1 MERLPR
7 GRHGFT
13 REYVVR
19 HQRERLVASLVNVLS
34 EQGFEGTTVSLV
46 GQHAA
51 VSKSDFYRHFVSK
64 DECFVEAY
72 KESVV
77 LVREKVV
84 KACAGEEEWA
94 LGVYAGLD
102 ALLSYFA
109 AEPARARLVWIEGL
123 RAGQEVCGQFQEAVQ
138 GFAPLLG
145 RGAPPLTGGMAPLS
159 SEVVDEAV
167 VGGVASLLGR
177 QVLAGRAAYRRE
189 LLPDIAE
196 FALSPYLGVAEAR
209 RIISRQ

>member
-1 MERLPR
+1 M
-7 GRHGFT
+7 
-13 REYVVR
+13 R
-19 HQRERLVASLVNVLS
+19 HQRERLVASLVDVLS

-64 DECFVEAY
+64 DECFLAAY
-72 KESVV
+72 EESVAA
-77 LVREKVV
+77 VRERVV
-84 KACAGEEEWA
+84 KACEAEQEWA

-109 AEPARARLVWIEGL
+109 DEPARAQLIWVEGL
-123 RAGQEVCGQFQEAVQ
+123 RAGREVCGQFQDAVQ
-138 GFAPLLG
+138 GYVPLLG
-145 RGAPPLTGGMAPLS
+145 HGAPPLAGAGTATQLS
-159 SEVVDEAV
+159 SEVIDEAV
-167 VGGVASLLGR
+167 AGGVASLLGR
-177 QVLAGRAAYRRE
+177 QVLAGRTSQLKE

-209 RIISRQ
+209 RIISQQ